1 MTRPAHRAVPDI
13 RLRRAYDDP
22 GANDGYRVLV
32 DRYWPRGRSRVA
44 LKLDEWARELA
55 PEAALI
61 QWFGH
66 KPERWDEFRQRYGAW
81 LKEPAQLQRLAG
93 LLRAADGGVLT
104 LVYGARNETQNQA
117 VVIREAL
124 IRTAEQQRR

>member
-32 DRYWPRGRSRVA
+32 DRYWPRGRSRDA
-44 LKLDEWARELA
+44 LKLDEWARDLA
-55 PEAALI
+55 PEPALI

-81 LKEPAQLQRLAG
+81 LDVPAQLQQLAG
-93 LLRAADGGVLT
+93 LLRAADDGVLT

-124 IRTAEQQRR
+124 IRAAEQQ

>member
-81 LKEPAQLQRLAG
+81 LDGPAQLQQLAG
-93 LLRAADGGVLT
+93 LLRAAGEGVLT
-104 LVYGARNETQNQA
+104 LVYGARHETQNQA